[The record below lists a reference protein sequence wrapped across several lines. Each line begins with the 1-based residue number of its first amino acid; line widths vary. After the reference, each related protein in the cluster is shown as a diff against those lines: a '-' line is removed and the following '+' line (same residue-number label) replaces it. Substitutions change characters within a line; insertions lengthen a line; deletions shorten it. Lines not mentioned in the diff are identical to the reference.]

1 MTDDRTFVIVGA
13 SQAGGWVA
21 NSLRSEGFEG
31 KIILIGEE
39 EHIPYERP
47 PLSKEALLGDVT
59 VDSTHFWKKQTLEE
73 SKIELRLGTR
83 VSSIDRK
90 AKKVITEF
98 SILYCKNAALSSG
111 LLPFIANW
119 TASIVLYS
127 TIGSPTLLKE

>member
-47 PLSKEALLGDVT
+47 PLSKEALLGDVS
-59 VDSTHFWKKQTLEE
+59 VESTYFGK
-73 SKIELRLGTR
+73 SKPLKN
-83 VSSIDRK
+83 RK
-90 AKKVITEF
+90 
-98 SILYCKNAALSSG
+98 
-111 LLPFIANW
+111 
-119 TASIVLYS
+119 
-127 TIGSPTLLKE
+127 